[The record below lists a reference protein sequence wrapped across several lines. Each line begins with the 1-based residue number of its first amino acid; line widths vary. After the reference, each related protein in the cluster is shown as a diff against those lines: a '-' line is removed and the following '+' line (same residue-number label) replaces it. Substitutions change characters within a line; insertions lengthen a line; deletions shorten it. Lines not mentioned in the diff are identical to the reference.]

1 MYKLPVDIS
10 RDGFYVIFDKVIEK
24 RNLYFQ
30 TFEAFVEFCFKN
42 PHLFYRIESVYA
54 DGAKG
59 HVNPSRLLLADFEIN
74 FLSAFANIII
84 NHDFLGEIDEYFLSI
99 DDSLEES
106 VDTRKEKFNTFFAAI
121 DKYQD
126 EFNDYQNATREYL
139 AGIAKILTNY
149 YSERLREE

>member
-1 MYKLPVDIS
+1 MYRLPVDLS

-42 PHLFYRIESVYA
+42 PHLFFAIESVYA

-59 HVNPSRLLLADFEIN
+59 CVNPARLLLADFEIN
-74 FLSAFANIII
+74 FLSAFADIII
-84 NHDFLGEIDEYFLSI
+84 NHDLLGEIDEYFLSI
-99 DDSLEES
+99 DDSLSES
-106 VDTRKEKFNTFFAAI
+106 ADTRKEKFNTFFATI

-126 EFNDYQNATREYL
+126 EFNDYQSVTREYL
-139 AGIAKILTNY
+139 AGIVKILTHY
-149 YSERLREE
+149 YPERLRER

>member
-1 MYKLPVDIS
+1 MRMGRKDVQI
-10 RDGFYVIFDKVIEK
+10 
-24 RNLYFQ
+24 
-30 TFEAFVEFCFKN
+30 
-42 PHLFYRIESVYA
+42 
-54 DGAKG
+54 
-59 HVNPSRLLLADFEIN
+59 LLADFEIN

-99 DDSLEES
+99 DDSLSES

>member
-1 MYKLPVDIS
+1 MYRLPVDLS

-42 PHLFYRIESVYA
+42 PHLFYSIESVYA

-59 HVNPSRLLLADFEIN
+59 RINPARLLLADFEIN

-84 NHDFLGEIDEYFLSI
+84 NHDLLGEIDEYFLSI
-99 DDSLEES
+99 DDSLSES
-106 VDTRKEKFNTFFAAI
+106 VDTRKEKFNTFFATI

-139 AGIAKILTNY
+139 AGIVKILTNY
-149 YSERLREE
+149 YSERLRER